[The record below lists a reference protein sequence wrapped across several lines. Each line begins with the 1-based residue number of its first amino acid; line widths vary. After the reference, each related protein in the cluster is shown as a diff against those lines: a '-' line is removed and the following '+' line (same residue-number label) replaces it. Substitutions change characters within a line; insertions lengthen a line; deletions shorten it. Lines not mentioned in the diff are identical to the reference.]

1 MGSKQKQPIQI
12 SQLPE
17 KRVFDFRR
25 DTANYYKIHQEDNNV
40 GSSLFDMTEHGA
52 VIDDFEQR
60 TDSILSSQDIERLQK
75 EVNAGYRKE
84 QKAKQELQRLAAMAP
99 QVRQADDQNEQQL
112 VGDILDDFAPQRGQ
126 NVNEDGM
133 LVPPGL

>member
-40 GSSLFDMTEHGA
+40 GSSLLDMTEHGA
-52 VIDDFEQR
+52 VIYDFEQR

-99 QVRQADDQNEQQL
+99 QVR
-112 VGDILDDFAPQRGQ
+112 
-126 NVNEDGM
+126 
-133 LVPPGL
+133 